1 MARLFDAYVIA
12 DWTAAEGKKLGEGS
26 LWIGVA
32 KRDVRFRLYTETHNV
47 ATRAEGEAL
56 LASILADHRKRGDRV
71 LVGLDFNFGYPA
83 GTAARLGLDGTPW
96 QAMWKFIASNIVDKA
111 DNTNNRF
118 AVAARINAAFPEG
131 DGPFWSHPSNQ
142 HWPGLPAKKAG
153 IDYAALGIAEQRV
166 AEGAAKGAKS
176 PFMLFNPGSVG
187 SQSLLGLPMIHRLA
201 SGPEVA
207 VWPFDDI
214 ADATVVLAE
223 VYPSLIAGPVAIE
236 ANRLTQPADQ
246 AQVRLLSRALWR
258 LGQVG
263 RLAGLLKVP
272 TEAATEGWILGAN
285 DPALLAEAL
294 QWSP

>member
-1 MARLFDAYVIA
+1 MRFDRVIVA
-12 DWTAAEGKKLGEGS
+12 DWSAANMPTSPTNRANAVWLGCHDAEGGAE
-26 LWIGVA
+26 WHH
-32 KRDVRFRLYTETHNV
+32 R
-47 ATRAEGEAL
+47 TRATAEAQLAALIDTARAAGQRL
-56 LASILADHRKRGDRV
+56 LIGF
-71 LVGLDFNFGYPA
+71 DFAFAFPA
-83 GTAARLGLDGTPW
+83 GFARRLTGQDDARALWHWLD
-96 QAMWKFIASNIVDKA
+96 QAINDAP

-118 AVAARINAAFPEG
+118 SVAARINAAFPEG

-214 ADATVVLAE
+214 ADAPVVLAE